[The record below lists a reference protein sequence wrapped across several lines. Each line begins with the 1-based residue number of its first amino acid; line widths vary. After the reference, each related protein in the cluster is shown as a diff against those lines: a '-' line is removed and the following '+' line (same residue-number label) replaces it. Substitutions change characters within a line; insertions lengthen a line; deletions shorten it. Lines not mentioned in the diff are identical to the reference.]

1 MEIFDCS
8 VVDSVVDDFEPFIGY
23 ASPIVGI
30 IDVFHVVGFRCV
42 YFAVDGCELESDIEY
57 RAGWEVRG

>member
-23 ASPIVGI
+23 PSPIVGVV
-30 IDVFHVVGFRCV
+30 DVFYVVCLRCV
-42 YFAVDGCELESDIEY
+42 YFAVDGCELESDVEY
-57 RAGWEVRG
+57 RSWREV